1 MSKLRRFEGW
11 ALVNHAYKWNKQKE
25 QSLAIHWRGKKPRTR
40 PRAPCNLSADVQEVF
55 LPAWR
60 QKTLG
65 TRANGLTTAAESLAF
80 GLQLVDGYSAIH
92 KRRRKIMIVTAQ
104 FSQSTFA

>member
-1 MSKLRRFEGW
+1 M
-11 ALVNHAYKWNKQKE
+11 E
-25 QSLAIHWRGKKPRTR
+25 QSLAIHWREKKPRAR
-40 PRAPCNLSADVQEVF
+40 PHAPCNLSADVQEAF

-80 GLQLVDGYSAIH
+80 GLQSVDGYSAIH
-92 KRRRKIMIVTAQ
+92 KRRRKTMIVTAQ
-104 FSQSTFA
+104 FSQSAFA